1 MTYRIPGNEKP
12 AVKFFNQE
20 CYSFCCPVVKRE
32 VITMKK
38 EFLRRIDNPVV
49 RKRFRILLNNGFSL
63 EEDKIREFLSGDLQ
77 SDYIQVFPTVSERK
91 VLENMSLDFSG
102 VENLFL
108 LVEGNSGLHWKA
120 SEIVKAITER
130 SDASVIWN
138 FRPSNQNDKVL
149 KVTALS
155 Y

>member
-1 MTYRIPGNEKP
+1 
-12 AVKFFNQE
+12 
-20 CYSFCCPVVKRE
+20 
-32 VITMKK
+32 MKK